1 MNSSVMQIVG
11 SIRGSP
17 WTIQRQ
23 VHCKSGSPARSI
35 SGDGGR
41 TAAARNFASKDSEA
55 YGVHCKLASITKAP
69 QKSGRNLQQNRINNA
84 KKSSEELI
92 GGHSSQAYN
101 VDSMRK
107 TDKRPSWKDLIKSED
122 KSMDGKQTVSP
133 SSTELLKTGKVA
145 KKSNLPMLEPERSKI
160 FLYHI
165 DGGGQVVATVTKT
178 TPKIYS
184 LSVQLDMGKQEPVLL
199 HWGLFRSSSTDWV
212 LLDPKDAPPGTK
224 YTKGK
229 TEAMRTPMEC
239 DSRGIRTLEL
249 DFDASKTPFY
259 VAFVLFR
266 PAQNGGEATWIR
278 SAHGENFCIPVGI
291 GKGQPEPLG
300 LTWKKDGLVNFSL
313 YSKNARNVILCLYKD
328 DSTQPCME
336 IDLERSVHRTGD
348 VWHAEVEVGEFTRYG
363 YRCKGDVSWES
374 GNRYQARHVLLDPY
388 AKLLAPP
395 VPGQESLPSPARA
408 LGSLKRQTVQ
418 FDWESDAYPRIPL
431 ERLVVYKLNVASF
444 TSDESSGLEESVRG
458 TFEGIARKVQHLV
471 DLGVNAVILESVF
484 EHDDC
489 RLNPIS
495 FFAPAARYGSG
506 DCLSASTSL
515 KKMVKELHSHG
526 IEVILDVVYSHTAE
540 GGDDTPKNISFRGID
555 NSTFY
560 ILDGFGKVVASEFG
574 TSNAFNCNHPVV
586 QRMIVDSLRHWV
598 EEYHVDGFVF
608 VNGSAL
614 VTGPHGQQLSRPVL
628 VEAISFDP
636 VLASTK
642 LIVDTF
648 SPFTRS
654 SKSLPFP
661 HWRRW
666 CELNSLFRN
675 DARRFLRGDIGEL
688 SSFATRLCGSGDIFA
703 NGRGPSYSMNFVT
716 GPYGFTLADLVSFS
730 ESSGSSTEFSWN
742 CGAEGPTE
750 DPLVL
755 ETRVK
760 QVRNFIMALLLSEGV
775 PVFNM
780 GDEYGHSKGGQIDL
794 EESSSQFFWSY
805 LGTDFGQQ
813 ITRLMK
819 SLTDFRSR
827 RKDIFQRSSYAVP
840 GSITWHGSD
849 SQEPHWEIH
858 KSSFLGA
865 RFIADKQEGV
875 GGLEVA
881 DLFIAFN
888 PHGDAV
894 LATFPECS
902 TGMTWYRIA
911 DTSLPHPDDFVLEGV
926 PINTQISTS
935 LGGTYE
941 VQPYSSV
948 LFEARQRSIMP
959 KGRSTLKFPAAAPSK
974 QL

>member
-300 LTWKKDGLVNFSL
+300 LTWKKDGL
-313 YSKNARNVILCLYKD
+313 
-328 DSTQPCME
+328 ME

-794 EESSSQFFWSY
+794 EESS
-805 LGTDFGQQ
+805 
-813 ITRLMK
+813 
-819 SLTDFRSR
+819 
-827 RKDIFQRSSYAVP
+827 
-840 GSITWHGSD
+840 
-849 SQEPHWEIH
+849 
-858 KSSFLGA
+858 FLGA